1 MIIDSIFNKK
11 GWKIMLQQKTAL
23 EKLMDERKSVRKY
36 EPGVTIPREQ
46 IQHILEQATSA
57 PSSSNLQ
64 PWRFLVI
71 DDQEQKKELR
81 FAGFNQAQIET
92 SSAIIAVLG
101 DNEMYKNA
109 KQINDLNV
117 ELGYMPRDI
126 ADMMIANSESAYSN
140 FSEIERT
147 NIAHLDAGLIS
158 MQVVL
163 LAKDMGYDTVIM
175 GGFDKAA
182 FAKKYELP
190 ANELPM
196 ILIAIGKPAMPARN
210 SSRLPFEQV
219 IRFSN

>member
-1 MIIDSIFNKK
+1 MVQPNTD
-11 GWKIMLQQKTAL
+11 L
-23 EKLMDERKSVRKY
+23 EKLMHARKSVRKY

-81 FAGFNQAQIET
+81 IAGFNQAQIET
-92 SSAIIAVLG
+92 SSAIIAVIG

-126 ADMMIANSESAYSN
+126 ADMMIANSETAYSN
-140 FSEIERT
+140 FSEAERT

-158 MQVVL
+158 MQIVL
-163 LAKDMGYDTVIM
+163 LAKDMGYETVIM

-196 ILIAIGKPAMPARN
+196 ILIAIGKAAMPARN
-210 SSRLPFEQV
+210 SSRLPFDQI
-219 IRFSN
+219 IRYSS

>member
-1 MIIDSIFNKK
+1 
-11 GWKIMLQQKTAL
+11 MLKQQTTL
-23 EKLMDERKSVRKY
+23 QKLMEERKSVRKY
-36 EPGVTIPREQ
+36 DPDFKIPREE
-46 IQHILEQATSA
+46 IEHILQQATSA

-71 DDQEQKKELR
+71 DDTEQKKELR
-81 FAGFNQAQIET
+81 IAGFNQEQIET

-101 DNEMYKNA
+101 DTEMYKNA
-109 KQINDLNV
+109 QQIYDANV
-117 ELGYMPRDI
+117 ELGYMPREI
-126 ADMMIANSESAYSN
+126 ADMLIANAEAMYSGLSEEARS
-140 FSEIERT
+140 

-158 MQVVL
+158 MQIVL

-182 FAKKYELP
+182 FAQKYELP

-196 ILIAIGKPAMPARN
+196 ILIAIGKAAAPARN
-210 SSRLPFEQV
+210 TSRLPFEQI

>member
-1 MIIDSIFNKK
+1 
-11 GWKIMLQQKTAL
+11 MLQQKTAL

-36 EPGVTIPREQ
+36 EPGITIPREQ
-46 IQHILEQATSA
+46 IQHILEQATTA

-81 FAGFNQAQIET
+81 IAGFNQEQIET

-126 ADMMIANSESAYSN
+126 ADMMIANSESMYSN
-140 FSEIERT
+140 LSDIERT

-190 ANELPM
+190 ANEVPM

-210 SSRLPFEQV
+210 SSRLPFEQI
-219 IRFSN
+219 IRFSS

>member
-1 MIIDSIFNKK
+1 
-11 GWKIMLQQKTAL
+11 MLQQKTAL

-71 DDQEQKKELR
+71 DDLEQKKELR
-81 FAGFNQAQIET
+81 IAGFNQEQIET

-210 SSRLPFEQV
+210 SSRLPFEQI
-219 IRFSN
+219 IRFSS

>member
-1 MIIDSIFNKK
+1 MI
-11 GWKIMLQQKTAL
+11 QQKTAL

-81 FAGFNQAQIET
+81 IAGFNQEQIET

-147 NIAHLDAGLIS
+147 NIAHLDVGLIS

-163 LAKDMGYDTVIM
+163 LAKDMGYETVIM

-210 SSRLPFEQV
+210 SSRLPFEQI
-219 IRFSN
+219 IRFSS

>member
-1 MIIDSIFNKK
+1 
-11 GWKIMLQQKTAL
+11 MLQQKTAL

-36 EPGVTIPREQ
+36 EPSVTIPRET

-81 FAGFNQAQIET
+81 IAGFNQAQIET

-126 ADMMIANSESAYSN
+126 ADMMISNSESAYSN
-140 FSEIERT
+140 FSDIERT
-147 NIAHLDAGLIS
+147 NIAHLDVGLIS
-158 MQVVL
+158 MQIVL
-163 LAKDMGYDTVIM
+163 LAKDKGYETVIM
-175 GGFDKAA
+175 GGFDKVA

-196 ILIAIGKPAMPARN
+196 VLIAIGKAAAPARN
-210 SSRLPFEQV
+210 SSRLPFEQI

>member
-1 MIIDSIFNKK
+1 
-11 GWKIMLQQKTAL
+11 MLQQKTAL

-71 DDQEQKKELR
+71 DDPEQKKELR
-81 FAGFNQAQIET
+81 IAGFNQEQIET

-117 ELGYMPRDI
+117 QLGYMPRDI

-140 FSEIERT
+140 LSEIERT

-175 GGFDKAA
+175 GA
-182 FAKKYELP
+182 FIKQHSLKNMSYLQ
-190 ANELPM
+190 M
-196 ILIAIGKPAMPARN
+196 SYR
-210 SSRLPFEQV
+210 
-219 IRFSN
+219 

>member
-1 MIIDSIFNKK
+1 
-11 GWKIMLQQKTAL
+11 MLQQKTAL
-23 EKLMDERKSVRKY
+23 EKLMDERKSVRKF

-71 DDQEQKKELR
+71 DAPDQKKELR
-81 FAGFNQAQIET
+81 IAGFNQEQIET

-101 DNEMYKNA
+101 DNQMHKNA

-117 ELGYMPRDI
+117 ELGYMPREI
-126 ADMMIANSESAYSN
+126 ADMMIANSESVYSN
-140 FSEIERT
+140 LSEIERT

-210 SSRLPFEQV
+210 SSRLPIEQI
-219 IRFSN
+219 IRFSS

>member
-1 MIIDSIFNKK
+1 MA
-11 GWKIMLQQKTAL
+11 QQKTAL
-23 EKLMDERKSVRKY
+23 EKLMEERKSVRKY
-36 EPGVTIPREQ
+36 EPDVTIPRET
-46 IQHILEQATSA
+46 IQHILQQATSA

-64 PWRFLVI
+64 PWRFFVI
-71 DDQEQKKELR
+71 DDLEQKKELR
-81 FAGFNQAQIET
+81 IAGFNQEQIET
-92 SSAIIAVLG
+92 SSAIIAVIG

-117 ELGYMPRDI
+117 ELGYMPREI
-126 ADMMIANSESAYSN
+126 ADMMIANSETTYSN
-140 FSEIERT
+140 LSDIERT
-147 NIAHLDAGLIS
+147 HIAHLDAGLIS

-210 SSRLPFEQV
+210 SSRLPFEQI
-219 IRFSN
+219 IRFSS

>member
-1 MIIDSIFNKK
+1 
-11 GWKIMLQQKTAL
+11 MLQLKTAL
-23 EKLMDERKSVRKY
+23 EQLMDERKSVRKY

-81 FAGFNQAQIET
+81 IAGFNQAQIET

-101 DNEMYKNA
+101 DNQMHKNA

-210 SSRLPFEQV
+210 SSRLPLEQI
-219 IRFSN
+219 IRFSS

>member
-1 MIIDSIFNKK
+1 
-11 GWKIMLQQKTAL
+11 MLQQKTAL
-23 EKLMDERKSVRKY
+23 EKLMEDRKSVRKY
-36 EPGVTIPREQ
+36 EPGVTIPREK

-64 PWRFLVI
+64 SWRFLVI

-92 SSAIIAVLG
+92 SSAIIAVIG

-126 ADMMIANSESAYSN
+126 ADMMTSNAESMYSN
-140 FSEIERT
+140 LPEVDRT
-147 NIAHLDAGLIS
+147 NIAHFDAGLVT

-175 GGFDKAA
+175 GGFDKEA

-190 ANELPM
+190 ANEVPM
-196 ILIAIGKPAMPARN
+196 VLIAIGKPAIPARN
-210 SSRLPFEQV
+210 SSRLPIEQ
-219 IRFSN
+219 ITRFTS

>member
-1 MIIDSIFNKK
+1 
-11 GWKIMLQQKTAL
+11 MLQTKTAL
-23 EKLMDERKSVRKY
+23 EQLMDNRKSVRKY

-101 DNEMYKNA
+101 DNLMYKNA

-126 ADMMIANSESAYSN
+126 ADMMIANSETAYSK
-140 FSEIERT
+140 FTDAERT

-163 LAKDMGYDTVIM
+163 LAKDRGYDTVIM
-175 GGFDKAA
+175 GGFDKEK
-182 FAKKYELP
+182 FAKTYDLP
-190 ANELPM
+190 TNIIPM
-196 ILIAIGKPAMPARN
+196 VLIAIGKPAMPARD
-210 SSRLPFEQV
+210 SSRLPFEQI
-219 IRFSN
+219 IRYSSEEK

>member
-1 MIIDSIFNKK
+1 MS
-11 GWKIMLQQKTAL
+11 QQKSAL

-36 EPGVTIPREQ
+36 ESGVAIPRET
-46 IQHILEQATSA
+46 IQHILQQATTA

-81 FAGFNQAQIET
+81 IAGFNQEQIET
-92 SSAIIAVLG
+92 SSAIIAVIG
-101 DNEMYKNA
+101 DIEMYKNA

-117 ELGYMPRDI
+117 ELGYMPREI
-126 ADMMIANSESAYSN
+126 ADMMISNSEASYSN
-140 FSEIERT
+140 FSDAERS
-147 NIAHLDAGLIS
+147 NIAHLDSGLIS
-158 MQVVL
+158 MQIVL

-190 ANELPM
+190 ANEVPM
-196 ILIAIGKPAMPARN
+196 ILIAIGKAAMPARN
-210 SSRLPFEQV
+210 SSRLPFEQI
-219 IRFSN
+219 IRFSS

>member
-1 MIIDSIFNKK
+1 
-11 GWKIMLQQKTAL
+11 MLQTKTAL
-23 EKLMDERKSVRKY
+23 EQLMDNRKSVRKY

-101 DNEMYKNA
+101 DNLMYKNA

-126 ADMMIANSESAYSN
+126 ADMMIANSETAYSK
-140 FSEIERT
+140 FTDAERT

-175 GGFDKAA
+175 GGFDKEK
-182 FAKKYELP
+182 FAKTYDLP
-190 ANELPM
+190 TNIVPM
-196 ILIAIGKPAMPARN
+196 VLIAIGKPAMPARD
-210 SSRLPFEQV
+210 SSRLPFEQI
-219 IRFSN
+219 IRYSSEEK

>member
-1 MIIDSIFNKK
+1 MVKE
-11 GWKIMLQQKTAL
+11 KTAL
-23 EKLMDERKSVRKY
+23 EKLMHERKSVRKY
-36 EPGVTIPREQ
+36 VPGITIPREQ
-46 IQHILEQATSA
+46 IKHILEQATSA

-81 FAGFNQAQIET
+81 TAGFNQEQIET
-92 SSAIIAVLG
+92 SSAIIAVIG

-117 ELGYMPRDI
+117 ELGYMPREI
-126 ADMMIANSESAYSN
+126 ADMMIANSEASYSS
-140 FSEIERT
+140 FSDAERT
-147 NIAHLDAGLIS
+147 NIAHFDAGLIS
-158 MQVVL
+158 MQIVL

-190 ANELPM
+190 ANEVPM
-196 ILIAIGKPAMPARN
+196 VLIAIGKPAMPARN
-210 SSRLPFEQV
+210 SSRLPLEQ
-219 IRFSN
+219 ITRFSS

>member
-1 MIIDSIFNKK
+1 
-11 GWKIMLQQKTAL
+11 MLQQKTTL

-71 DDQEQKKELR
+71 DDPEQKKELR
-81 FAGFNQAQIET
+81 IAGFNQAQIET

-190 ANELPM
+190 ANEIPM

-210 SSRLPFEQV
+210 SSRLPFDQI
-219 IRFSN
+219 IRFSS

>member
-1 MIIDSIFNKK
+1 
-11 GWKIMLQQKTAL
+11 MLQQKTAL

-36 EPGVTIPREQ
+36 EPGITIPREQ
-46 IQHILEQATSA
+46 IRHILEQATSA

-71 DDQEQKKELR
+71 DDPEQKKELR
-81 FAGFNQAQIET
+81 IAGFNQAQIET

-147 NIAHLDAGLIS
+147 NIAHLDVGLIS

-196 ILIAIGKPAMPARN
+196 LLIAIGKPAMPARN
-210 SSRLPFEQV
+210 SSRLPFEQI
-219 IRFSN
+219 IRFSS